1 MNRRQKRQL
10 KMALRRFWKKAELF
24 VMMAGLALCIFLALE
39 RYVLITFLVWVIL
52 IMGTIISE
60 QEKELEK
67 NRKRRGRAN
76 LVD

>member
-10 KMALRRFWKKAELF
+10 KMALRRFWKKAEIF
-24 VMMAGLALCIFLALE
+24 VMMAGLALCIFLAME
-39 RYVLITFLVWVIL
+39 RYVLIAFLVWVIF

-67 NRKRRGRAN
+67 NRKRRGRAEM
-76 LVD
+76 VD

>member
-39 RYVLITFLVWVIL
+39 RYVLIAFLVWVIL

-67 NRKRRGRAN
+67 NRKRRGRAEM
-76 LVD
+76 VD

>member
-10 KMALRRFWKKAELF
+10 KMAFRMFWKKAELL
-24 VMMAGLALCIFLALE
+24 VMMAGLALCIFLAME
-39 RYVLITFLVWVIL
+39 RYVLIAFLVWVIF

-67 NRKRRGRAN
+67 NRKRRGRAEM
-76 LVD
+76 VD

>member
-10 KMALRRFWKKAELF
+10 KMAFRKFWKKAEIF
-24 VMMAGLALCIFLALE
+24 VMMAGLALCIFLAIE
-39 RYVLITFLVWVIL
+39 RYVLIAFLVWLIF

-67 NRKRRGRAN
+67 NRKRRGRAEM
-76 LVD
+76 VD